1 MSKYL
6 SPTIATVIS
15 QLEQTCD
22 DLTRQELIRS
32 LTDYTKRLC
41 ESDPE
46 LADIL
51 SEGKKTLPRCLRYVL
66 EQAQK
71 TVAKNVEAML
81 EDEFHALD
89 EIQVRGQRALM
100 TGAAIGAEQVYEWA
114 RAYYYGGDQVEP
126 NGKKKIPAA
135 QKGKGKDK
143 EAVKK
148 DTNEDSASDSGT
160 KQTGSKKAKL
170 SPSEAG
176 QMTLEGFAA

>member
-51 SEGKKTLPRCLRYVL
+51 SEGKKTLPRRLRYVL

-100 TGAAIGAEQVYEWA
+100 AGAAIGAEQVYEWA
-114 RAYYYGGDQVEP
+114 RAYYYGGEEVEP
-126 NGKKKIPAA
+126 EGKKKLLLPKKERKRIKRRLKRILMGIPFRIVEQNKLAPKR
-135 QKGKGKDK
+135 QSRLQPKLDK
-143 EAVKK
+143 
-148 DTNEDSASDSGT
+148 
-160 KQTGSKKAKL
+160 
-170 SPSEAG
+170 
-176 QMTLEGFAA
+176 

>member
-71 TVAKNVEAML
+71 TVAKKVEAML

-100 TGAAIGAEQVYEWA
+100 AGPLSERSRSMNGPGPITMEEKKWSRKVRKKLLLPKKERERIKRRLKRIPMRILLRIVEQNKLA
-114 RAYYYGGDQVEP
+114 PKRQSCLQAKP
-126 NGKKKIPAA
+126 
-135 QKGKGKDK
+135 DK
-143 EAVKK
+143 
-148 DTNEDSASDSGT
+148 
-160 KQTGSKKAKL
+160 
-170 SPSEAG
+170 
-176 QMTLEGFAA
+176 